1 MRFGVYAFGAF
12 AGQTVAHAIFQQL
25 WVDGKD
31 QIRSNNPVTSVGSA
45 DMRCNAGGSRGV
57 SGKCV
62 VAPGST
68 VTVEMHQQPGDRNCR
83 NEAIGGAHYG
93 PVNVYLSKVDD
104 ASRADGSASWYKI
117 FANAWAPAASSGG
130 YSAGD
135 NDQWGVKDL
144 NACCGRMDVAIP
156 PDTPAGDYLLR
167 AEVIALHTAGQA
179 GGAQFYISCYQLT
192 VAGSSG
198 GKAVPAGVKFPG
210 AIKANDPGVMI
221 NIHSKVTSYVNPGP
235 AVVAGGET
243 RTPGKGC
250 TGCEK
255 TCKT

>member
-1 MRFGVYAFGAF
+1 MPG
-12 AGQTVAHAIFQQL
+12 
-25 WVDGKD
+25 
-31 QIRSNNPVTSVGSA
+31 SNNPVTSVGSA

-57 SGKCV
+57 SGKCAA
-62 VAPGST
+62 APGST

-93 PVNVYLSKVDD
+93 PVNVYLSKVAD
-104 ASRADGSASWYKI
+104 ASKADGSAAWYKI
-117 FANAWAPAASSGG
+117 FADAWAPATSSGG

-144 NACCGRMDVAIP
+144 NACCGRMDVTIP

-192 VAGSSG
+192 ITGGSGTG
-198 GKAVPAGVKFPG
+198 GAVPAGVKFPG

-221 NIHSKVTSYVNPGP
+221 NIHAKVNSYVNPGP

-255 TCKT
+255 TCKAS